1 MTNKTNQAD
10 RAAAMF
16 KRAAAGK
23 GDFAYRHEA
32 EQSVRE
38 KTARLRAL
46 RLAKEAADKL
56 EPEPAPPPQRN
67 PVRQKAQGGQA
78 LLTKETDG

>member
-1 MTNKTNQAD
+1 MTNKKNQAD
-10 RAAAMF
+10 RADAMF

-23 GDFAYRHEA
+23 GAFAYRHEA
-32 EQSVRE
+32 EQSVRD

-46 RLAKEAADKL
+46 RLAKEAADNL

-78 LLTKETDG
+78 LLTKETDV